1 LSLFRIDADVV
12 KTFGSFEFDA
22 RRRTLRAAG
31 QPVRLSGQA
40 LDVLCLLLE
49 RPGELVTREDIER
62 ALWPDRHVNVD
73 HSLDVIISRLRAVL
87 DDRGPRA
94 RYIET
99 VPRRG
104 YRFIEPVATK
114 VESEPTAVD
123 ALESA
128 AKVESAA
135 KIDGQ
140 TKVDGETQRVRHWS
154 RRLATYAAIALLAAM
169 LAVLYARTRYDKFV
183 PDGRAPASS
192 TSAVSSRA
200 PQR

>member
-1 LSLFRIDADVV
+1 M
-12 KTFGSFEFDA
+12 
-22 RRRTLRAAG
+22 
-31 QPVRLSGQA
+31 RLSGQA

-87 DDRGPRA
+87 DDRGPRP

-104 YRFIEPVATK
+104 YRFIEPVATN
-114 VESEPTAVD
+114 VEPET
-123 ALESA
+123 
-128 AKVESAA
+128 KVESAT
-135 KIDGQ
+135 KIESE
-140 TKVDGETQRVRHWS
+140 TKVDGVDVGEPRRARHWS

-169 LAVLYARTRYDKFV
+169 LAVIFARSRYDKFV
-183 PDGRAPASS
+183 PDRRAPAPTSS
-192 TSAVSSRA
+192 TSSRA
-200 PQR
+200 PHR

>member
-1 LSLFRIDADVV
+1 MDAGVV
-12 KTFGSFEFDA
+12 KTFGRFELDA
-22 RRRTLRAAG
+22 RRRTLRSAG

-40 LDVLCLLLE
+40 LDVLCLLVE

-114 VESEPTAVD
+114 VESGTEV
-123 ALESA
+123 ESG
-128 AKVESAA
+128 AKVETA
-135 KIDGQ
+135 
-140 TKVDGETQRVRHWS
+140 TKVEGESRRARHWS
-154 RRLATYAAIALLAAM
+154 RRVATYAAIALLAAM
-169 LAVLYARTRYDKFV
+169 LAVIYARTRYDKFV
-183 PDGRAPASS
+183 PDGRASASS
-192 TSAVSSRA
+192 PASSRA
-200 PQR
+200 PQK

>member
-1 LSLFRIDADVV
+1 MDADVV
-12 KTFGSFEFDA
+12 KTFGSFELDV
-22 RRRTLRAAG
+22 RRRTLRSAG

-40 LDVLCLLLE
+40 LDLLCLFLE

-87 DDRGPRA
+87 DDRGRRA

-114 VESEPTAVD
+114 VDSATNV
-123 ALESA
+123 ESA
-128 AKVESAA
+128 ATVDGEAKVESAA
-135 KIDGQ
+135 K
-140 TKVDGETQRVRHWS
+140 VDGETRRARHWS

-169 LAVLYARTRYDKFV
+169 LAVIYARTRYDKFV
-183 PDGRAPASS
+183 PDGRSPASS
-192 TSAVSSRA
+192 STSSRT